1 MSVYQVCLGVLTLKY
16 PAACRRAK
24 KYAARDA
31 ERWAEYQ
38 WRDKGLLVVVFYAFR
53 RPDNVIEV
61 NA

>member
-1 MSVYQVCLGVLTLKY
+1 VLAVVTGLCTLKR

-38 WRDKGLLVVVFYAFR
+38 WRDKGLLVVVLYAFR
-53 RPDNVIEV
+53 GPDNVIEV